1 MCRMI
6 AMTVKGCEMNI
17 IKVIVDEM
25 PESCCRCPLMGK
37 DDDWGSCLSGQELDS
52 DYNVR
57 RPDWCPLMAG
67 EFIETQFDKRYHIIR
82 ESEVK

>member
-1 MCRMI
+1 
-6 AMTVKGCEMNI
+6 MNI

-25 PESCCRCPLMGK
+25 PANCCRCPLMGK

-57 RPDWCPLMAG
+57 RPDWCPLVTVDDPKVL
-67 EFIETQFDKRYHIIR
+67 TQADIDEMQRRIDSWNRTLEYM
-82 ESEVK
+82 ESEVE